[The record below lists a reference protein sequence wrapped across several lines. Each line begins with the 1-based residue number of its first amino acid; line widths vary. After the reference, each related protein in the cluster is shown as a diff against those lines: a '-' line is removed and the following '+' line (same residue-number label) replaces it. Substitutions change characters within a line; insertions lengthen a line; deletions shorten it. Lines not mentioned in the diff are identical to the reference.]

1 MTGGGGTGR
10 GGTGGGGTGRGVRWS
25 RRLLVAAG
33 GLVMLYAVAGALLD
47 DDVRPVGVL
56 VFLAGA
62 LVAHDAVLLPLVI
75 GAGALAGRYLPVAAR
90 TAVRVAGFVTVI
102 LLVVATPLVLGFG
115 RRPDDPSA
123 LPRDYAAGLAAVLFL
138 VWTAALVT
146 VLRPA
151 LRRRRAVRREAAR
164 REAAGPPA

>member
-1 MTGGGGTGR
+1 VTGR
-10 GGTGGGGTGRGVRWS
+10 GAAGPGRGVRWS

-33 GLVMLYAVAGALLD
+33 GLVMLYAGAGALLD
-47 DDVRPVGVL
+47 DDVRQVGVL
-56 VFLAGA
+56 LFLAGV

-75 GAGALAGRYLPVAAR
+75 GAGALAGRYLPVTAR

-102 LLVVATPLVLGFG
+102 LLVVAIPLVLGLG

-123 LPRDYAAGLAAVLFL
+123 LPRDYGAGLAAVLIL

-146 VLRPA
+146 ALRPA
-151 LRRRRAVRREAAR
+151 LRRRWAAR